1 MSKPWVS
8 TNYVLGGVP
17 SFRTSFFILSMDFN
31 RIGLRVPDRLRTNRN
46 SPLIVDIASQIV
58 LSRLSHPPLL
68 VIHRMLLNFS
78 GGLSLAVEGPSK
90 VHIDTDDNKKGLCR
104 VKYVCP
110 IEGLYEVLIKFDGQH
125 VVGSPF
131 KVRING
137 KTTIFIPYIARKSLK
152 CRKVLNLQLI
162 LR

>member
-1 MSKPWVS
+1 MSNHGSSRFMYQVEFLAFEPHSSCLVWTDK
-8 TNYVLGGVP
+8 LC
-17 SFRTSFFILSMDFN
+17 M
-31 RIGLRVPDRLRTNRN
+31 NRN
-46 SPLIVDIASQIV
+46 SQVKVDIASQIV
-58 LSRLSHPPLL
+58 LLCLPHPPLH
-68 VIHRMLLNFS
+68 VIHCMLLNFS

-152 CRKVLNLQLI
+152 CRKILNLQLI